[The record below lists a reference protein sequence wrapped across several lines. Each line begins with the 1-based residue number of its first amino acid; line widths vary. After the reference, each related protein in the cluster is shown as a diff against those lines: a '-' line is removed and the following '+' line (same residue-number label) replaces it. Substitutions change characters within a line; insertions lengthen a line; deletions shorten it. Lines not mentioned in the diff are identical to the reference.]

1 LNETPGKGSLDS
13 VESTGSIGSIG
24 FGLDDV
30 TVSYGG
36 DPALKHVN
44 LSVEPGDSLA
54 VIGASGAGKSTLFKL
69 LTRGVGLT
77 SGQVMLGGRDLFGLS
92 WRELKEIRSSVGV
105 VRQAYNLVP
114 QLPVGVN
121 AGLGEIGSLGGW
133 RAVKLL
139 LSGPDAGLASR
150 VRDALERLGLTE
162 LARSRTS
169 DISGGQQQ
177 RVAVARLLV
186 QRPGLVLA
194 DEPFAAVD
202 PQTTERVLE
211 TLVELNAAGSTLVVN
226 LHDVEIARRFPR
238 IVALRGGRIFYDGGP
253 EGLTEERLA
262 EIYSGDP
269 YGSRSR
275 GLEPEDAEPTGS
287 SPRITGGQDGV
298 ASH

>member
-1 LNETPGKGSLDS
+1 MTQEPYNTYNTPL
-13 VESTGSIGSIG
+13 G
-24 FGLDDV
+24 FELDDV

-36 DPALKHVN
+36 SAPAIKHAS
-44 LSVEPGDSLA
+44 LAVEPGERLA
-54 VIGASGAGKSTLFKL
+54 VIGASGAGKSTLFRL
-69 LTRGVGLT
+69 LTRSVPLT
-77 SGQVMLGGRDLFGLS
+77 GGRVVLGGRDLFELS
-92 WRELKEIRSSVGV
+92 WRELKETRSRVGV

-121 AGLGEIGSLGGW
+121 ASLGEAGSLGGW
-133 RAVKLL
+133 RAVKTMI
-139 LSGPDAGLASR
+139 SGPDAALAAR
-150 VRDALERLGLTE
+150 VRASLERLGLAE

-202 PQTTERVLE
+202 PRTTERVLQ
-211 TLVELNAAGSTLVVN
+211 TLTELNGEGSTLMVN
-226 LHDVEIARRFPR
+226 LHDVELARRFPR
-238 IVALRGGRIFYDGGP
+238 IVALREGRLFYDGGP

-269 YGSRSR
+269 YDPSREGGPQAPEESR
-275 GLEPEDAEPTGS
+275 EPRTD
-287 SPRITGGQDGV
+287 SPRVIGGQDGI